1 MKLESVYKS
10 YFIEYPE
17 ADYQDA
23 EEIGCFRFGAEAVYI
38 PGFPAVRYL
47 PLAAL
52 RRAWVQE
59 SSLSVGGSRS
69 AGMSLYV
76 LRAQRED
83 GLWQNFAFNREE
95 DARRALERMRKLNP
109 KLPGA
114 PEIL

>member
-1 MKLESVYKS
+1 MKMESVCKS

-17 ADYQDA
+17 SDYQDA
-23 EEIGCFRFGAEAVYI
+23 EKIGCFRFGAEAVYI
-38 PGFPAVRYL
+38 PGFPVARYL
-47 PLAAL
+47 PLAVL

-59 SSLSVGGSRS
+59 SSLTVGGSRS
-69 AGMSLYV
+69 VGMSLYV

-83 GLWQNFAFNREE
+83 GLWQNFAFSREE
-95 DARRALERMRKLNP
+95 DAERALERMRTLNP